1 HGLVRAH
8 FGTNPGFGHEYYLP
22 EQIYFFTEQISISWL
37 IPMTVALVL
46 IFHRFGEKDLFL
58 RRASIVLAPWF
69 GLFLIGGVEKELSVI
84 FEVLPLRLLRTID
97 RLVRLVPGIPARA
110 AIARRAG

>member
-58 RRASIVLAPWF
+58 RRASIVIVPWF
-69 GLFLIGGVEKELSVI
+69 VLFLVGGVEKELRVV
-84 FEVLPLRLLRTID
+84 FEVFPLVLLLTID
-97 RLVRLVPGIPARA
+97 SLVRLVPGVRES
-110 AIARRAG
+110 R